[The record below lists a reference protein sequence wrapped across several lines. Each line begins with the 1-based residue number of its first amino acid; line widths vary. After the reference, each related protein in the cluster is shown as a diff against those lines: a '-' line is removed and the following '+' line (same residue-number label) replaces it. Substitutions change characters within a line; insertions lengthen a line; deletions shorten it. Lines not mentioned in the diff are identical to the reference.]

1 MSQKSPQC
9 TLGSKRAAKFVSR
22 AKKIHTPPAEIT
34 QERVRGRESEREQ
47 KSTRKKYRRKK
58 ASTVCC
64 QLVIKAGDNI
74 KLIGHLNVF
83 DRREVFC
90 VLFFTDVYY
99 QTYNIPTQVTIIVFT
114 SFFLLFQLS
123 LRIG

>member
-1 MSQKSPQC
+1 M
-9 TLGSKRAAKFVSR
+9 
-22 AKKIHTPPAEIT
+22 
-34 QERVRGRESEREQ
+34 RGRESEREQ

-99 QTYNIPTQVTIIVFT
+99 QTYNIPTQLGIHYYCVHVIFLVVSVIFT
-114 SFFLLFQLS
+114 YRVALTKPK
-123 LRIG
+123 